1 MQALVLASGSQYRAE
16 LLARLGIEFQVISP
30 DIDESARTDE
40 PPAQLAVR
48 LAAEKA
54 EAAQIRLLS
63 LRASRS
69 GSLPSTVLLSD
80 ALPSSASPSAAKQN
94 PPAIIIASDQV
105 ASTRNTL
112 LGKPLHAENACRQL
126 ASMSGQTVTFY
137 TALHLLDVQ
146 THTCYTALDTTLAT
160 LRKLDAST
168 IARYV
173 ERDQPLH
180 CAGSFK
186 VESLGISLFESV
198 ASEDPTAL
206 VGLPM
211 IELCRGLRQFGLQIP

>member
-1 MQALVLASGSQYRAE
+1 MQALVLASGSQYRAG

-54 EAAQIRLLS
+54 EAARNTLLS
-63 LRASRS
+63 LSASGS
-69 GSLPSTVLLSD
+69 DSLPSTGSITIRTH
-80 ALPSSASPSAAKQN
+80 SPSAALQN
-94 PPAIIIASDQV
+94 PHAIIIASDQV

-112 LGKPLHAENACRQL
+112 LGKPLHVENACRQL

-137 TALHLLDVQ
+137 TSLHLLDVQ
-146 THTCYTALDTTLAT
+146 TNTRYTALDTTHAT